1 MPSRSPDS
9 WPVARGALEPCAA
22 DPSLRPRR
30 VLGETERIWPPAA
43 CNSVFAEFGLP
54 VQWTE
59 DSYGYWTTIG
69 GGKERLMRLLTP
81 ELQRAVLPEDP
92 DEQQR
97 LISRWHRRKTEIYID
112 LVTSGSV
119 PRGRGRSRR

>member
-1 MPSRSPDS
+1 M
-9 WPVARGALEPCAA
+9 
-22 DPSLRPRR
+22 
-30 VLGETERIWPPAA
+30 LGETERYGHLPAF
-43 CNSVFAEFGLP
+43 NSVFAEFGLP

-59 DSYGYWTTIG
+59 DSYGYWTTIV
-69 GGKERLMRLLTP
+69 GGKERLIRLLTP